1 MYLDSPLCIFK
12 VYTFHL
18 VKYCLS
24 SHSVSH
30 LSLDQVVKMP
40 RYQQSENV

>member
-12 VYTFHL
+12 VYTFQL

-24 SHSVSH
+24 SYSVSH
-30 LSLDQVVKMP
+30 SSLDQVVKMS
-40 RYQQSENV
+40 RYQQSANV